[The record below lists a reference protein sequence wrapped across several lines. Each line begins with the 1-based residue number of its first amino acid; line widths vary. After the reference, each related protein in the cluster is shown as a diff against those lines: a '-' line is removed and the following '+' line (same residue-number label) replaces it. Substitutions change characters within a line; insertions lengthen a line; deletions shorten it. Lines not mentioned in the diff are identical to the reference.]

1 MTNFAKHNLYIDASP
16 ITTLK
21 VSGIGHMLSNLVRAM
36 GEDEEMKRDYQ
47 VILFGPKRAKKIID
61 EWGFEN
67 VIYKSHGLPQKL
79 ITAMNLFRI
88 LPPVNLWLGNG
99 VYLFANYSNYPLT
112 RKSKSLTY
120 VLDLCYLS
128 NPELVKTKV
137 RNILKKNVPT
147 WIKRT
152 DKIIAISDFTK
163 NELQKY
169 YKISEQK
176 ISIVPCGIDPIEFYP
191 RPEAEIGDIKKKYN
205 LPEKYILFLS
215 NIEPRKNLERLISAH
230 IGLPLNLRKDY
241 PLLIVG
247 NESWMNEGI
256 DKMLI
261 KAEQNADKIYK
272 PNRRIDDEDI
282 PALQSG
288 ARILVHPAI
297 YEGFGISPLQALAC
311 GTPVVVS
318 GAASMPEVMGDAAL
332 YINPFDEEDIK
343 GRIQEMLT
351 NPKLRATKVEK
362 GLSRVKQYTWAISVK
377 KLKKAIDSQL

>member
-1 MTNFAKHNLYIDASP
+1 M
-16 ITTLK
+16 
-21 VSGIGHMLSNLVRAM
+21 
-36 GEDEEMKRDYQ
+36 
-47 VILFGPKRAKKIID
+47 
-61 EWGFEN
+61 
-67 VIYKSHGLPQKL
+67 
-79 ITAMNLFRI
+79 
-88 LPPVNLWLGNG
+88 
-99 VYLFANYSNYPLT
+99 
-112 RKSKSLTY
+112 
-120 VLDLCYLS
+120 
-128 NPELVKTKV
+128 
-137 RNILKKNVPT
+137 KKNVPT

-191 RPEAEIGDIKKKYN
+191 RPKAEIEDIKKKYN

-318 GAASMPEVMGDAAL
+318 GAASLPEVMGDAAL

-343 GRIQEMLT
+343 VRIQEMLT
-351 NPKLRATKVEK
+351 NPKLRVTKVEK

>member
-1 MTNFAKHNLYIDASP
+1 M
-16 ITTLK
+16 
-21 VSGIGHMLSNLVRAM
+21 
-36 GEDEEMKRDYQ
+36 
-47 VILFGPKRAKKIID
+47 
-61 EWGFEN
+61 
-67 VIYKSHGLPQKL
+67 
-79 ITAMNLFRI
+79 
-88 LPPVNLWLGNG
+88 
-99 VYLFANYSNYPLT
+99 
-112 RKSKSLTY
+112 
-120 VLDLCYLS
+120 
-128 NPELVKTKV
+128 
-137 RNILKKNVPT
+137 
-147 WIKRT
+147 
-152 DKIIAISDFTK
+152 
-163 NELQKY
+163 
-169 YKISEQK
+169 
-176 ISIVPCGIDPIEFYP
+176 
-191 RPEAEIGDIKKKYN
+191 
-205 LPEKYILFLS
+205 PEKYILFLS

-318 GAASMPEVMGDAAL
+318 GAASLPEVMGDAAL

-351 NPKLRATKVEK
+351 NPKLRVTKVEK